1 MSDRGGTH
9 SHGPGQLIRSTS
21 RATAP
26 SRTDASTRHY
36 WLMRRDLGQPVAE
49 PHWPVAIRPL
59 PFTLDQAP
67 AIHRLLTLG
76 YRDGSGSVPDYRQWL
91 NAFEHDPEFDT
102 GLCFVAVDDQG
113 PAGVITCWTSAFIK
127 DLVVHPRARRQ
138 GVAMALL
145 TLLFSHLRQRG
156 EPRVDLLV
164 MENNLMA
171 RQLYEKTEMSYVRR
185 SAIEET

>member
-1 MSDRGGTH
+1 
-9 SHGPGQLIRSTS
+9 
-21 RATAP
+21 
-26 SRTDASTRHY
+26 
-36 WLMRRDLGQPVAE
+36 MRRDLGQPVPE
-49 PHWPVAIRPL
+49 PSWPADIRPI
-59 PFTLDQAP
+59 PFSLDQATE
-67 AIHRLLTLG
+67 IHRLLSLG
-76 YRDGSGSVPDYRQWL
+76 YQDGSGSVPDYSHWV
-91 NAFEHDPEFDT
+91 NAFKHDPEFDT

-113 PAGVITCWTSAFIK
+113 PVGVITCWTSAFIK
-127 DLVVHPRARRQ
+127 DLVAHPRARRQ

-171 RQLYEKTEMSYVRR
+171 RQLYEKMDMSYVRR

>member
-1 MSDRGGTH
+1 
-9 SHGPGQLIRSTS
+9 
-21 RATAP
+21 
-26 SRTDASTRHY
+26 
-36 WLMRRDLGQPVAE
+36 MRRDLGQPVPE
-49 PHWPVAIRPL
+49 PHWPADIRPI
-59 PFTLDQAP
+59 PFSLDQALE
-67 AIHRLLTLG
+67 IHRLLSLA
-76 YRDGSGSVPDYRQWL
+76 YRDGSGSVPDFSHWV

-113 PAGVITCWTSAFIK
+113 AVGVITCWTSAFIK

-145 TLLFSHLRQRG
+145 TRLFSHLRQRG

-171 RQLYEKTEMSYVRR
+171 RQLYEKMDMSYVRR